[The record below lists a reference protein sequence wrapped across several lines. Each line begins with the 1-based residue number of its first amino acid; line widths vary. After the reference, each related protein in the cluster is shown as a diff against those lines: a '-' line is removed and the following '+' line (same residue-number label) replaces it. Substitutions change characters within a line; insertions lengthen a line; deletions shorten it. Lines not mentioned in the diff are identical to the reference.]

1 MKIAVYTIAK
11 NEEQFVQRWADS
23 CADADYRLI
32 LDTGSTDD
40 TYSVA
45 YSAGIDIHQ
54 HVFTPWRFDH
64 ARNYALS
71 LVPEDVGICIALD
84 MDEVL
89 QPGWR
94 EALEAIPEGT
104 TRPRYKYVWS
114 WNADGTEGLVYGGD
128 KIHARHGYRW
138 KHPVHEVL
146 HPIWEETQH
155 WTNGLEIHHHPDPTK
170 SRAQYFDLLK
180 LAVEEEPNNDRN
192 QFYLAREYFFHGKHE
207 LAQYHFT
214 QHLRLSQ
221 WHPERAAS
229 HRYIAKMRPT
239 AAEHHL
245 FKAVAETPDR
255 REPWVDL
262 AKVYYERQDWQ
273 RCLLAVETALLI
285 QEKPLDYLCEAEA
298 WGWLPYD
305 LGAISAHHLGDTDKA
320 FEYGATAISLNPT
333 DDRLQSN
340 LSFYGL

>member
-54 HVFTPWRFDH
+54 QVFTPWRFDH

-128 KIHARHGYRW
+128 KIHTRHGYRW

-180 LAVEEEPNNDRN
+180 LAVEEEPSNDRN

-229 HRYIAKMRPT
+229 LRYIAKMRPT

>member
-54 HVFTPWRFDH
+54 QVFTPWRFDH

-71 LVPEDVGICIALD
+71 LVPEDAGICIALD

-128 KIHARHGYRW
+128 KIHTRHGYRW

-229 HRYIAKMRPT
+229 LRYIAKMRPT

>member
-114 WNADGTEGLVYGGD
+114 WNEDGTEGLVYGGD
-128 KIHARHGYRW
+128 KIHTRHGYRW

-146 HPIWEETQH
+146 HAIWEETQH

-170 SRAQYFDLLK
+170 SRAQYLPLLE